1 MSIRLSP
8 DEAWAEI
15 ENAHTASLPTLR
27 SDGWPVTL
35 PVWFVVIDRAVYV
48 RTPAQTK
55 KVARVRRDERACFTV
70 ERGEQWGELC
80 AVAMQCTASIV
91 VDEELR
97 AQVSMLLDTKYA
109 GFRMKSTVP
118 EATKQHYAN
127 NAFIK
132 LEPRGRLLTW
142 DNSRIGS

>member
-15 ENAHTASLPTLR
+15 ENAHTASLTTLR

-55 KVARVRRDERACFTV
+55 KVARVRHDERACFTV
-70 ERGEQWGELC
+70 ERGEKWAELC

-91 VDEELR
+91 DDE
-97 AQVSMLLDTKYA
+97 AVKQQVSTLLDKKYSA
-109 GFRMKSTVP
+109 FRMSGDVP
-118 EATKQHYAN
+118 AATRQHYAN

-132 LEPRGRLLTW
+132 LEPHGRLLTW
-142 DNSRIGS
+142 DNARIGS